1 MAQALEKVEAE
12 AAFLKL
18 AEEAGVAAKK
28 AVIDGNT
35 ANVKAQEEK
44 EASTNLEEAK
54 TALEKAEEDEI
65 LKKKEVDDAKKLV
78 TETKTALA
86 TAEAALIPATSNF
99 EEAASARTTAF
110 EESAA
115 AAQKL
120 AQLLEDWE
128 KRVEDLNIAQEA
140 IDNTED
146 VEKLKADITVF

>member
-1 MAQALEKVEAE
+1 M
-12 AAFLKL
+12 
-18 AEEAGVAAKK
+18 
-28 AVIDGNT
+28 
-35 ANVKAQEEK
+35 
-44 EASTNLEEAK
+44 
-54 TALEKAEEDEI
+54 
-65 LKKKEVDDAKKLV
+65 V